1 MAENITQT
9 DKNTTSQSAKNKKR
23 YRWLKLM
30 AGFFDNKY
38 IKILRSRDGGDKNVI
53 IYLIL
58 QLSAL
63 ETDGIIKFEHLM
75 PTVEEEVAIGIDE
88 DIEEIKTAIDALKS
102 MNLVEVLED
111 GSLFM
116 CGKQDLL
123 DYGSESAAAERQ
135 RKSREHRKNEQSGT
149 KEMLPKPQNQ
159 NSDEEVL
166 TASKDNSETEY
177 TPEFSQFWDA
187 YPRKIG
193 KGEAYKKYVTRRKDG
208 FSDEEL
214 LIAAKNYAIQVR
226 RQKTDKQYIKHP
238 KTFLSDTTPF
248 VDYIP
253 KKPETPKYDET
264 PVGENPFKNWELE
277 L

>member
-9 DKNTTSQSAKNKKR
+9 DKNTPSQSAENKKR
-23 YRWLKLM
+23 YYWLKLM
-30 AGFFDNKY
+30 GGFFDSKY
-38 IKILRSRDGGDKNVI
+38 IKILRKKDGGDQNVI
-53 IYLIL
+53 IYLML
-58 QLSAL
+58 QLRAL
-63 ETDGIIKFEHLM
+63 KNDGIINFEQLM
-75 PTVEEEVAIGIDE
+75 PTVEEEVAIEIGE
-88 DIEEIKTAIDALKS
+88 DIEEVKTAIDALKS

-116 CGKQDLL
+116 CAKEDLL
-123 DYGSESAAAERQ
+123 NYGSETTAAERQ
-135 RKSREHRKNEQSGT
+135 RKSRERQKNEHLGAN
-149 KEMLPKPQNQ
+149 EMLPKPQNQ
-159 NSDEEVL
+159 SLVKED
-166 TASKDNSETEY
+166 TTIPKDCNETEY
-177 TPEFSQFWDA
+177 TPAFSQFWDA

-208 FSDEEL
+208 YSDEEL
-214 LIAAKNYAIQVR
+214 LTAAKNYAIQVR
-226 RQKTDKQYIKHP
+226 KQKTDKQYIKHP

-277 L
+277 T